1 MISEGLIIA
10 CIVCVGL
17 TILGFYR
24 QNLPIV
30 FVSSIGY
37 LICGLMIFKQT
48 EEILPFFLLLM
59 FAFGQFMVVKKE
71 AA

>member
-10 CIVCVGL
+10 LIVCVGL
-17 TILGFYR
+17 TILGFYKH
-24 QNLPIV
+24 NLPII
-30 FVSSIGY
+30 FISSLGY

-48 EEILPFFLLLM
+48 DEILPFFLLLM
-59 FAFGQFMVVKKE
+59 FAFGQFVVSKKE

>member
-10 CIVCVGL
+10 CIVCIGL
-17 TILGFYR
+17 TILGFYKHN
-24 QNLPIV
+24 QSII
-30 FVSSIGY
+30 FISSIGY

-48 EEILPFFLLLM
+48 NEILPFFLLLM
-59 FAFGQFMVVKKE
+59 FAFGQFTAVKKE

>member
-17 TILGFYR
+17 TILGFYKH
-24 QNLPIV
+24 NLPIV

-48 EEILPFFLLLM
+48 TEILPFFLLLM